1 MRKLYGDSI
10 RSDAGFIKVI
20 KKVAQ
25 KNAKLLE
32 SRAGK
37 HAPEIRRVA
46 REVKGTFDK
55 VYEET
60 ADAVQDF
67 LTKCTYLVYSNS
79 LEEARLTSH
88 AARPQFDR
96 VVEDT
101 KVLLQQS
108 RERLVITRVA
118 NDLDSYEANKYQIS
132 ILPSGIDKSMRF
144 HVGEPVSVKWQAP
157 RKHSRRDW
165 IGIYRVRV
173 LLFSPLLWSQADE
186 YFTGRRKQ
194 VKPGH
199 QGLVAGHVGASA
211 R

>member
-1 MRKLYGDSI
+1 MRKLYGESI
-10 RSDAGFIKVI
+10 RRDAGFVKVL
-20 KKVAQ
+20 KSVAS
-25 KNAKLLE
+25 KNARMLE

-37 HAPEIRRVA
+37 HGPEIRRVA
-46 REVKGTFDK
+46 TEVKGTLDK

-67 LTKCTYLVYSNS
+67 LTKCTYLVDSNS
-79 LEEARLTSH
+79 LEEARLTSL

-173 LLFSPLLWSQADE
+173 LLLCPLL
-186 YFTGRRKQ
+186 
-194 VKPGH
+194 
-199 QGLVAGHVGASA
+199 
-211 R
+211 